1 MWSAS
6 SRRSR
11 TKKAAVKNIEDEIKV
26 RCIITR
32 EHTLN
37 PPYRF
42 TSQQSHTTG
51 LRRQD
56 RRNTIA
62 RVLNG
67 ETERDS
73 TRRDERFE
81 KAS

>member
-1 MWSAS
+1 MWLAS

-26 RCIITR
+26 RCITR